1 MVPVARGP
9 SDINSLGPCSLYNDF
24 IIKFGYYLN
33 NKNVICLTNYLG
45 DGCVWKGTS
54 PFCDGGCNVKGHVVR
69 DTSTTGDGERC
80 LTGIKVLCCPSAL
93 PGL

>member
-1 MVPVARGP
+1 MHFTRLTVFFFTVLSLAILITAKPQFDIQSTVDKVAQVF
-9 SDINSLGPCSLYNDF
+9 NSR
-24 IIKFGYYLN
+24 
-33 NKNVICLTNYLG
+33 
-45 DGCVWKGTS
+45 DGCIWKGTS